1 MAILREQVGSTFLK
15 LGPFPSAVYFERAN
29 QFESIVSSTGSMD
42 MAWPIWPTS
51 NLVTDLSNHQSVAYI
66 TSRASCDAE
75 NTIWKFFL
83 CKFFGANGCLE
94 NCGHRLGCD
103 YKEDA
108 SSYLV
113 GNFNDTHG
121 QEKRRDIFY
130 RNTVRQLGRL
140 IWTKYIITWLQIYK
154 YNFTDT
160 NWHIQIHKYMQPT
173 KNKSPKTQLCN

>member
-1 MAILREQVGSTFLK
+1 MHDLAPCWGTWSK
-15 LGPFPSAVYFERAN
+15 P
-29 QFESIVSSTGSMD
+29 
-42 MAWPIWPTS
+42 WPTTGVS
-51 NLVTDLSNHQSVAYI
+51 THQSW
-66 TSRASCDAE
+66 ASCDAN
-75 NTIWKFFL
+75 NTDNAIWDNFSFF
-83 CKFFGANGCLE
+83 CEFFGARGCLE

-113 GNFNDTHG
+113 GNSNDTHG
-121 QEKRRDIFY
+121 QEKRRDIIY

-160 NWHIQIHKYMQPT
+160 NSQIQIHKYICNRQKIKVQKHSYAIRAGEGGGPLKIRDQNAIVPHST
-173 KNKSPKTQLCN
+173 LCTFLT